1 MCCFSQLSHLSESLS
16 QIIRVDPFSLFPKEV
31 SLKVLG
37 FLDAISLGKAAQVSR
52 GWREL
57 ADDDLLWRRMCGQ
70 HIERKCTRCGWGLP
84 LLERRRLRMEEQGK
98 DQDASHEGH
107 SGHGHGHGHGH
118 EHSMLEL
125 RPIANPL
132 GPGSGSTSASAVE
145 SGMVST
151 GEARGEKRR
160 GSATQE
166 GEGEGSVDAAS
177 SGSALH
183 LAKRRRVDVEEC
195 CGSIK
200 RMETSSDS
208 ETSDVGPSRP
218 AAQNVQSASTMTT
231 MTGTLSGMTT
241 RSGST
246 LNLPSPRPA
255 RRKPWKHVYCE
266 RLVVERN
273 WRKGRP
279 VERILK
285 GHTNGVMCLQV
296 QHNLSTPSY
305 PVLIT
310 GSYDKT
316 IKVWNLDTGE
326 VVRTLLGHTRSVR
339 ALQFD
344 QAMLVTASS
353 DKTLR
358 IWNWRTGECL
368 RVLEGHTQ
376 GVSCLHYD
384 RNTLAS
390 GSADRTIKVSR
401 TGQDGSFG
409 VPRLIKAECISV
421 RSGT

>member
-1 MCCFSQLSHLSESLS
+1 
-16 QIIRVDPFSLFPKEV
+16 
-31 SLKVLG
+31 
-37 FLDAISLGKAAQVSR
+37 
-52 GWREL
+52 
-57 ADDDLLWRRMCGQ
+57 
-70 HIERKCTRCGWGLP
+70 
-84 LLERRRLRMEEQGK
+84 MEEQGK
-98 DQDASHEGH
+98 DQLHHQHQQLGEHHGQHD
-107 SGHGHGHGHGH
+107 GHGHH

-132 GPGSGSTSASAVE
+132 GSGSNSASE
-145 SGMVST
+145 L
-151 GEARGEKRR
+151 RGEKR
-160 GSATQE
+160 T
-166 GEGEGSVDAAS
+166 AAHDPEALDDTGTS
-177 SGSALH
+177 NSALVT
-183 LAKRRRVDVEEC
+183 LPSVKRRRVDADEC
-195 CGSIK
+195 SGSMN

-208 ETSDVGPSRP
+208 EVSEFGSRAGMVEVP
-218 AAQNVQSASTMTT
+218 SASGRIMVASTSSSKAMAVPTT
-231 MTGTLSGMTT
+231 TTLPGMTT

-246 LNLPSPRPA
+246 LSVPLPSPRPA

-266 RLVVERN
+266 RLMVERN

-344 QAMLVTASS
+344 QAMLVTGSS

-358 IWNWRTGECL
+358 VWNWRTGECL

-390 GSADRTIKVSR
+390 GSADSTIKVS
-401 TGQDGSFG
+401 
-409 VPRLIKAECISV
+409 C
-421 RSGT
+421 RSGFEFRQSVSVADNR